1 MTNSVEEETE
11 LDKMLFLIN
20 KNGILYKSI
29 QSMSKKGLITY
40 DLMDEIEDNKVEI
53 ERIVKLYKKYE
64 KFYKKRV
71 IRL

>member
-1 MTNSVEEETE
+1 MTSSAEEETE

-29 QSMSKKGLITY
+29 HSMSKQGLVTY
-40 DLMDEIEDNKVEI
+40 DLKDEIDDNKKEI

>member
-29 QSMSKKGLITY
+29 QSMSKQGLVTY
-40 DLMDEIEDNKVEI
+40 DLLDEIEDNKVEI

>member
-29 QSMSKKGLITY
+29 QSMSKQGLVTY
-40 DLMDEIEDNKVEI
+40 DLKDEIEDNKVEI
-53 ERIVKLYKKYE
+53 ERIMKLYKKYE
-64 KFYKKRV
+64 QFYKKRV

>member
-29 QSMSKKGLITY
+29 QSMSKQGLVTY
-40 DLMDEIEDNKVEI
+40 DLKDEIEDNKVEI
-53 ERIVKLYKKYE
+53 ERIMKLYKKYE
-64 KFYKKRV
+64 KFYKNA
-71 IRL
+71 

>member
-29 QSMSKKGLITY
+29 QSMSKQGLVTY
-40 DLMDEIEDNKVEI
+40 DLKDEIEGNKVEI

-64 KFYKKRV
+64 KFYKNA
-71 IRL
+71 